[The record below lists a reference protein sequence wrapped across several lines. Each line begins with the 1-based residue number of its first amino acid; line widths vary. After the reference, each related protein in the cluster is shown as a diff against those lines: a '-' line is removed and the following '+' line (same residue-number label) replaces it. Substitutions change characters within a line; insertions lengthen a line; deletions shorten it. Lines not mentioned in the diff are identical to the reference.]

1 MGELAAASS
10 SPPPAVLQVVPKRA
24 WAQLLRPG
32 AAPTRRDRPSA
43 TAAPPP
49 PPPPTPVVA
58 QIRHR
63 WPSTSQCGS
72 RPPACAPACSLL
84 PWHAPPACP
93 GAQHHSTPKSQPS
106 APDSRTARMEVAA
119 AKQLLLISISVVFL
133 LAPHLQQPSF
143 GSMALG
149 AKVPF
154 PRVEMGQGASS
165 PSAQF
170 SVPHGCLPWSASSS
184 SVRPSH
190 VHPPLCCEPV
200 TLARAAASHR
210 DGHLLTACA
219 DVQQHLT
226 LRASPVTGAVN
237 TPCQVRRRPLPR
249 RPPPS
254 SPSLDPSLTRPSRPD
269 PR

>member
-1 MGELAAASS
+1 L
-10 SPPPAVLQVVPKRA
+10 
-24 WAQLLRPG
+24 G
-32 AAPTRRDRPSA
+32 AAPPARGGPDAARQAQRDCSAAAAAATHTSRGPDPPPVALHQPVWQPPSCVRAGMLPAPMARPSCVPRCP
-43 TAAPPP
+43 APL
-49 PPPPTPVVA
+49 
-58 QIRHR
+58 H
-63 WPSTSQCGS
+63 
-72 RPPACAPACSLL
+72 
-84 PWHAPPACP
+84 
-93 GAQHHSTPKSQPS
+93 PKSQPS